1 MPWLNTGS
9 KFSAGSSICPFF
21 ANRLDRKSAR
31 SGREEGFKRQIKTHA
46 IGIYNMLRRTATD
59 LLTVLAVVVVIALV
73 VGQLT
78 GQPVLLGYVT
88 SGSMSPTLEAGDGFV
103 AAPTGMSDDIEP
115 GDVVVFDAVEL
126 QGGGLT
132 THRVVGVTE
141 DGYLTR
147 GDNNPFRDQ
156 EGGEPV
162 VTEDRIVATALQ
174 VNGQVVR
181 IPGLGTGIETVRDT
195 AESGQTTAAEAFGF
209 ETVGSRALSGLFISI
224 GLVLLLVV
232 FADDFRGRQGRDRA
246 RSRSRFDEEGIDGRW
261 VALALAFL
269 ILVPANAA
277 LFAPAGTQQVVID
290 GDDLPGGT
298 APGETVETELT
309 AENNGL
315 IAMLVLLETSHPDGE
330 LSRNELATPRGGS
343 ATATLTVTAP
353 PPGEQAVVTISEHR
367 YFLVAPPSLIVRL
380 HSIHP
385 LVAVAAF
392 NVLVLGSVLTLVGAV
407 FGFGAK
413 RVRSRAR
420 DIPLRMRIKRL
431 LK

>member
-1 MPWLNTGS
+1 
-9 KFSAGSSICPFF
+9 
-21 ANRLDRKSAR
+21 
-31 SGREEGFKRQIKTHA
+31 
-46 IGIYNMLRRTATD
+46 MLRRTATD

-103 AAPTGMSDDIEP
+103 AVPAGMSDDIEP
-115 GDVVVFDAVEL
+115 GDVIVFDAVEL

-224 GLVLLLVV
+224 GLVLLLIV

-269 ILVPANAA
+269 VLVPANAA

-315 IAMLVLLETSHPDGE
+315 IAMLVLLKTSHLDGE
-330 LSRNELATPRGGS
+330 LSRNELATPRGRS

-367 YFLVAPPSLIVRL
+367 YFLVAPPSLIVWL